1 MSNSELSLV
10 VESVRL
16 PVAPDKVW
24 NVVKDFNGWQAWHP
38 AIAGTRITA
47 GHGNAVG
54 MVRELTTREGER
66 FTEELLAYDAAS
78 RSYLYSI
85 VDSPLPVVGYAATL
99 QVRGDSGGST
109 VVWSSKFT
117 LGAGASEAAVKR
129 TIAGIYRAG
138 LDRLASVVK

>member
-1 MSNSELSLV
+1 MSNSEMNSV

-38 AIAGTRITA
+38 FVVGTRITA

-54 MVRELTTREGER
+54 MVRELTTHDGAR

-85 VDSPLPVVGYAATL
+85 VDSPLAVVGYAAKL
-99 QVRGDSGGST
+99 EVRGDSSGST
-109 VVWSSKFT
+109 VIWSSKFR
-117 LGAGASEAAVKR
+117 LGSGASEAAVKQKI
-129 TIAGIYRAG
+129 TGIYRAG
-138 LDRLASVVK
+138 LDRLATVVK